1 MSVFK
6 LDEKTKENISACVG
20 VPFEKLAGLSLEEE
34 LDLASRRRGGEKI
47 VFSRERRGDRV
58 GRGSPLLVK
67 KKIRT
72 MDDVDKKIGKIT
84 RVRVK

>member
-1 MSVFK
+1 MSIFK
-6 LDEKTKENISACVG
+6 LNERTKRNISACVG
-20 VPFEKLAGLSLEEE
+20 VPFEELMDLSLDEEVA
-34 LDLASRRRGGEKI
+34 LAEKMRGGEKI

-72 MDDVDKKIGKIT
+72 MDDVNKKIDKIT